1 MNIFNF
7 IKSFSNRLRTVA
19 HPDAIRDWIALLT
32 LSILAFMSIVVWN
45 VWAFDTVANGGV
57 IGTTVTSAPPVFN
70 HSSLD
75 LIHTIFAKRAAEEA
89 KYVTGVYRYAD
100 PSQ

>member
-1 MNIFNF
+1 MG
-7 IKSFSNRLRTVA
+7 
-19 HPDAIRDWIALLT
+19 
-32 LSILAFMSIVVWN
+32 IVVWN
-45 VWAFDTVANGGV
+45 VWAFDTIANGGV
-57 IGTTVTSAPPVFN
+57 IGTTATSTPPVFN

-75 LIHTIFAKRAAEEA
+75 AIRAVFQMRAVEET